1 MDPLLIYAT
10 EAALDVPRVPL
21 SSQLERFVKADNKA
35 FRQELNNEK
44 NESGTSKQ
52 TATVETMSPSKR
64 KHRSDSMD
72 SVDSNRA
79 SVGSDEGNG
88 FDDPFA
94 DQMESEATEMRDT
107 SQESNRIAPEAG
119 VEAGR
124 TFSIQDLRA
133 NGSSAAMGGAQIMTP
148 QASPDTA
155 AKLQREA
162 DGTEERADDSRTMT
176 PETEEVKGPEME
188 ERSRP
193 RPIIRRSTEGETSS
207 NNMDM
212 EIPDHQD

>member
-1 MDPLLIYAT
+1 M
-10 EAALDVPRVPL
+10 PL

-35 FRQELNNEK
+35 FRQELNSEK
-44 NESGTSKQ
+44 DEGGTSKQ

-79 SVGSDEGNG
+79 SVGSDEANG

-94 DQMESEATEMRDT
+94 DQMESEATEMRDM
-107 SQESNRIAPEAG
+107 SQESNSRIARDAG
-119 VEAGR
+119 VEAAKK
-124 TFSIQDLRA
+124 FSVQDLRTF
-133 NGSSAAMGGAQIMTP
+133 GSSAAMGDAQIMTP
-148 QASPDTA
+148 QASPDAA
-155 AKLQREA
+155 AKLQRQA
-162 DGTEERADDSRTMT
+162 DGAEERADDSRTMT

-193 RPIIRRSTEGETSS
+193 RPLIRRSTEGETSS